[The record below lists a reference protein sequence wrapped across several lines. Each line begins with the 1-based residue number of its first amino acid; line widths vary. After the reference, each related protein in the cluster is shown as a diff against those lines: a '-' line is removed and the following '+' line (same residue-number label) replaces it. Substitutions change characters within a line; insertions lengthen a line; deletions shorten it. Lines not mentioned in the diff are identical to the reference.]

1 MLILISVIFL
11 LFGFISNR
19 SVYTQNLTD
28 IDLSNHFYTYTD
40 GLSDSIYNRNLEL
53 DILFPKSSHTGLYF
67 ILDYYFSTSSFCEI
81 NVLGKT
87 YSGIKGKIVVELDKL
102 EEFKMVI
109 LLDYVY
115 SYSSHTFTVCYI
127 FGYSYFPYNFWYTDE
142 NLTINYNYADEF
154 RMILNIEK
162 LEEGK
167 LYYFFNT
174 FDYIGNPQYKLF
186 ENDGDAVNF
195 DFLNFDGYLTK
206 HDNGVL
212 EFIKKDNKYKDVI
225 LYFIGNKTH
234 TGSSYYGKSTANFA
248 ILYNY
253 EIISFY
259 PIIPII
265 VFPLIVIL
273 ITGLLYWKFQYEKK
287 PKPQPQQKQ
296 ETELR
301 QELIE

>member
-1 MLILISVIFL
+1 MLVFS
-11 LFGFISNR
+11 R
-19 SVYTQNLTD
+19 QLTHLK
-28 IDLSNHFYTYTD
+28 IETD
-40 GLSDSIYNRNLEL
+40 YN
-53 DILFPKSSHTGLYF
+53 I
-67 ILDYYFSTSSFCEI
+67 
-81 NVLGKT
+81 
-87 YSGIKGKIVVELDKL
+87 
-102 EEFKMVI
+102 
-109 LLDYVY
+109 
-115 SYSSHTFTVCYI
+115 
-127 FGYSYFPYNFWYTDE
+127 
-142 NLTINYNYADEF
+142 
-154 RMILNIEK
+154 
-162 LEEGK
+162 
-167 LYYFFNT
+167 
-174 FDYIGNPQYKLF
+174 
-186 ENDGDAVNF
+186 
-195 DFLNFDGYLTK
+195 K

-234 TGSSYYGKSTANFA
+234 AGSSYYGKSTANFA

-301 QELIE
+301 QELIEKQFTNKINNLLNFRNHILLLVIFMNF